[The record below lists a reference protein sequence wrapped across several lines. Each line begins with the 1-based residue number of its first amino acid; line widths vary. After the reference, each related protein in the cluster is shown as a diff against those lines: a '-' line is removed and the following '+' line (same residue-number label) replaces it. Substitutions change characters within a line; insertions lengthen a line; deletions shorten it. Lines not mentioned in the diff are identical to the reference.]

1 MALVRGNTAATFSS
15 DIYLIPAVINKYF
28 ITNMTA
34 GSIDVVI
41 EVEDTAPTVFTIL
54 KVTLAADET
63 KQYDIPI
70 KMLIGDKFNITA
82 TGSCD
87 YYFNVE

>member
-1 MALVRGNTAATFSS
+1 MALVRGNTATTFSS
-15 DIYLIPAVINKYF
+15 DVYTIPVEVNKYF

-34 GSIDVVI
+34 ASIDVVI
-41 EVEDTAPTVFTIL
+41 EIEDAVPTTFTVL